1 MVCLQ
6 LGIGYIMSTSALN
19 NKKEVLF
26 IMDNEINL
34 DKLLKQV
41 EQADLMQL
49 MNAASYEEDE
59 DKKKVLEAL
68 FTYAL
73 DKRQE
78 KIINEKDFVR

>member
-1 MVCLQ
+1 
-6 LGIGYIMSTSALN
+6 
-19 NKKEVLF
+19 
-26 IMDNEINL
+26 MDNEINL